1 MEATSSRTRVRIE
14 RLVGNPAPWVR
25 VGKAAGQTGPKY
37 RDVDHGYHPC
47 YTFIQSIDTRWP
59 HQRPCNRPFLEQ
71 GYEDPHKTLPSVVV
85 HVRGLVDGVTE
96 ADLVEALQEFGAI
109 RY

>member
-1 MEATSSRTRVRIE
+1 MIFIC
-14 RLVGNPAPWVR
+14 RLRP
-25 VGKAAGQTGPKY
+25 
-37 RDVDHGYHPC
+37 DVKRGR
-47 YTFIQSIDTRWP
+47 QA
-59 HQRPCNRPFLEQ
+59 CNRSGLCAHAEDNVHTELFANYMFCLTQ

-109 RY
+109 RSGKMAASLVC

>member
-1 MEATSSRTRVRIE
+1 MSFHQKVTSLSINNHYTLHIHLGFSVIVTVSYNKKLSTL
-14 RLVGNPAPWVR
+14 RLC
-25 VGKAAGQTGPKY
+25 KIK
-37 RDVDHGYHPC
+37 
-47 YTFIQSIDTRWP
+47 SITSA
-59 HQRPCNRPFLEQ
+59 FSSTQ

-109 RY
+109 R

>member
-1 MEATSSRTRVRIE
+1 MSTLNMFSFT
-14 RLVGNPAPWVR
+14 
-25 VGKAAGQTGPKY
+25 
-37 RDVDHGYHPC
+37 
-47 YTFIQSIDTRWP
+47 
-59 HQRPCNRPFLEQ
+59 Q

-109 RY
+109 R